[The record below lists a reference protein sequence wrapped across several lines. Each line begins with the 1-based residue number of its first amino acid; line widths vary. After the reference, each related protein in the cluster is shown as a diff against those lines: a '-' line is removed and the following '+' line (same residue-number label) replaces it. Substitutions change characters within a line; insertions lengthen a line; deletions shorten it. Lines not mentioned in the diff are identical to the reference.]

1 MYYKKNVSHSRYIV
15 EASRVD
21 QGEMVSYVPITF
33 PYEKGLYFSVD
44 LNIIKIQSRTQA
56 GAIVLLFDYILKNG
70 IPRWRRKL
78 NVNLYE
84 MIEESLEFNECA
96 NDPEKL
102 KYFIWYMFERGYE
115 LRLEKEIVRNVIL
128 YENNFL

>member
-1 MYYKKNVSHSRYIV
+1 MSHIRDILV
-15 EASRVD
+15 EASRVN
-21 QGEMVSYVPITF
+21 QGEMVSYVPTTF

-44 LNIIKIQSRTQA
+44 LNVIKLQSRTQA

-84 MIEESLEFNECA
+84 MMDESLDFINDYA

-102 KYFIWYMFERGYE
+102 KYFIWYMFERGDE
-115 LRLEKEIVRNVIL
+115 LRLEKETVRNVVL
-128 YENNFL
+128 V